1 MFEGESIILNK
12 ANEKEQIRFKRPFSK
27 EAGKRDIN
35 KKHFKINSARTK
47 IKMRLIT
54 RETTLK

>member
-1 MFEGESIILNK
+1 MKRLNK

-35 KKHFKINSARTK
+35 KKHFKINLARTK